1 MLVTAMILLVLV
13 MLIMKAISPGCRGT
27 NNSNSLETSLRFQ
40 VVFLYWKRT
49 PLREYKMIQLRGIYQ
64 SHWHRMWLLSK
75 SESTPVRDEAGLC
88 FMAMLSGKWP
98 KVQKQELE
106 KEEREKPVH
115 VLVIHFNNWQ
125 WYSNLYYHVTELIIG
140 NWFAQLGRLT

>member
-1 MLVTAMILLVLV
+1 
-13 MLIMKAISPGCRGT
+13 
-27 NNSNSLETSLRFQ
+27 
-40 VVFLYWKRT
+40 
-49 PLREYKMIQLRGIYQ
+49 
-64 SHWHRMWLLSK
+64 MWLLSK

-115 VLVIHFNNWQ
+115 VLVIHFNN
-125 WYSNLYYHVTELIIG
+125 
-140 NWFAQLGRLT
+140 